1 MRLRNTSGRITD
13 ITGGKHESAADAALS
28 CRSNGADAP
37 AARFGEPA
45 VLLMEESMK
54 LQLHTAIE
62 TDEKFN
68 FSMKIVARRVIRKA
82 LEQEKFPCDAEISLL
97 ITGPDEVQ
105 ALNRA
110 YRNID
115 STTDVLSFPALSYD
129 HPSDFAAA
137 LQDAADCFDP
147 EYNTAVLG
155 DIVINAARVR
165 EQAREYGHSEER
177 EFAFLVAHSM
187 MHLCGY
193 DHMNEK
199 ESAVMEKKQDAVL
212 QALGITRG

>member
-1 MRLRNTSGRITD
+1 
-13 ITGGKHESAADAALS
+13 
-28 CRSNGADAP
+28 
-37 AARFGEPA
+37 
-45 VLLMEESMK
+45 MK
-54 LQLHTAIE
+54 LKLHTVIE
-62 TDEKFN
+62 TREKFD
-68 FSMKIVARRVIRKA
+68 FSMKTVARRVIRKA
-82 LEQEKFPCDAEISLL
+82 LGQEQFPCDAEISLL

-110 YRNID
+110 YRGID

-129 HPSDFAAA
+129 RPSDFAPA

-147 EYNTAVLG
+147 EFNTAVLG
-155 DIVINAARVR
+155 DIVINAVR
-165 EQAREYGHSEER
+165 IKEQAREYGHSEER

-193 DHMNEK
+193 DHMNKE

-212 QALGITRG
+212 QALGITRDC

>member
-1 MRLRNTSGRITD
+1 MRL
-13 ITGGKHESAADAALS
+13 
-28 CRSNGADAP
+28 
-37 AARFGEPA
+37 
-45 VLLMEESMK
+45 K

-82 LEQEKFPCDAEISLL
+82 LEQEKFPCDAEISLEYAG
-97 ITGPDEVQ
+97 T
-105 ALNRA
+105 
-110 YRNID
+110 D